1 LVGTADLH
9 SGDFLCKKLPQD
21 DLHKE
26 KEQIAPIL
34 MTKNDQFI
42 SYYEKTAG
50 EISFKIEDR
59 PTLVV
64 PLELHPLS
72 PMF

>member
-9 SGDFLCKKLPQD
+9 SGDFLRKKLPQD

-26 KEQIAPIL
+26 REQLAAIL
-34 MTKNDQFI
+34 MTKNEQFL

-50 EISFKIEDR
+50 EISFKIGF
-59 PTLVV
+59 V
-64 PLELHPLS
+64 
-72 PMF
+72 F